1 MSSIY
6 SSIIKSKN
14 ETPIPVFNDGRTME
28 SKYNP
33 QVEAERIVQATEPSN
48 FFLVLGIG
56 SGILIKE
63 LADKYQKAFIIGVE
77 KSKDD
82 LDFLDELENI
92 RNIKNNQNIIF
103 TDISHLNTILLQN
116 YIPSF
121 YGNLK
126 IIEQRA
132 WIQKNID
139 IKTQLDEIIRLTLNQ
154 ISRDFSV
161 QAHFGKIWH
170 KNILNNINLY
180 SKIDYENYRLDFD
193 KNKTAAIIAA
203 GPSLDKN
210 IKKLQTERGK
220 YIIISTDT
228 AYSSLLKNN
237 IYADFVVSIDGQNIS
252 HSHFIQDKNVFSKS
266 LFICD
271 LSSDFSAC
279 NKIIQNG
286 GKIFF
291 SVSGHPLSELF
302 YNINSDAFIK
312 LYSGAG
318 TVTISALDFAIKAG
332 FSKIELFGADFAYLN
347 GKSYTKG
354 TYLDSIYSQE
364 SNKIKSTEKQF
375 DRLLYRTELS
385 KNKENN
391 YTTPT
396 LEAYRE
402 SMLEYLRINNVSFIY
417 KDYIYYLEN
426 INEASHN
433 LSRVNKITKIKINIK
448 NIQKMQ
454 KTFYDL
460 VEKHFNSQKHEITSI
475 KDLNNLE
482 IVLLPLISWLRFY
495 DNKENNFAILLEKAY
510 TFLKRN

>member
-92 RNIKNNQNIIF
+92 RNIKNNHNIVL

-139 IKTQLDEIIRLTLNQ
+139 IKTQLDEIIRQTLNQ

-252 HSHFIQDKNVFSKS
+252 HSH
-266 LFICD
+266 
-271 LSSDFSAC
+271 
-279 NKIIQNG
+279 
-286 GKIFF
+286 
-291 SVSGHPLSELF
+291 
-302 YNINSDAFIK
+302 
-312 LYSGAG
+312 
-318 TVTISALDFAIKAG
+318 
-332 FSKIELFGADFAYLN
+332 
-347 GKSYTKG
+347 
-354 TYLDSIYSQE
+354 
-364 SNKIKSTEKQF
+364 
-375 DRLLYRTELS
+375 
-385 KNKENN
+385 
-391 YTTPT
+391 
-396 LEAYRE
+396 
-402 SMLEYLRINNVSFIY
+402 
-417 KDYIYYLEN
+417 
-426 INEASHN
+426 
-433 LSRVNKITKIKINIK
+433 LSRIKMSLAKVFLFVI
-448 NIQKMQ
+448 
-454 KTFYDL
+454 Y
-460 VEKHFNSQKHEITSI
+460 
-475 KDLNNLE
+475 
-482 IVLLPLISWLRFY
+482 LLI
-495 DNKENNFAILLEKAY
+495 
-510 TFLKRN
+510 FLPVTR